1 MSQYQHHLQW
11 ELMMATG
18 LEVLGYLASFF
29 IGLSFCMTDM
39 KYLRWLNL
47 TGAFLF
53 AIYGYYKQA
62 YPVLLLN
69 GLVTLINMYHLW
81 RMNVAH
87 TSEA

>member
-1 MSQYQHHLQW
+1 
-11 ELMMATG
+11 MAIG
-18 LEVLGYLASFF
+18 IEALGYAASIF

-53 AIYGYYKQA
+53 AIYGFLKPA

-69 GLVTLINMYHLW
+69 GLVTLVNIYQLW
-81 RMNVAH
+81 RMKATLNDDV
-87 TSEA
+87 